1 MYPGTPGIIVSITV
15 SNLSI
20 TLRPNKKDRT
30 RFEIASSQILIL
42 LTLSQELSIK
52 FLIFEERK

>member
-1 MYPGTPGIIVSITV
+1 VYPGTPGIIVSITV

-30 RFEIASSQILIL
+30 RFEIAASQILIL
-42 LTLSQELSIK
+42 LTLSQELSMK